1 MKRGY
6 GMTNLRIAIMGC
18 LSLAIV
24 IALAEPAA
32 AGSEG
37 RKALDKL
44 IAQAKKEG
52 VLTTQVV
59 RQAGRVTPK
68 LMKAFKKRFGLDNL
82 KTNIAKGGQSRAYAQ
97 LFATLRAGGK
107 PPYDNYPGAGDN
119 VIELMHAGH
128 AQKIANW
135 KLLLAE
141 INPLVR
147 SGKVKAE
154 EVSPSPFTG
163 YALSFAGRNKVLIYN
178 PKLISTKDL
187 PKSRVDMANPKYKG
201 KFALG
206 SFTSEW
212 ELGTLVYEKVKW
224 LNTLD
229 KIGKNAFGVMHTTQ
243 AKNRLLLGEFSF
255 YPGNF
260 YHYLSAK
267 AKDSEAPIG
276 YRWFSDGTAT
286 TQIFYIIP
294 KDARHPAVGTLFSMW
309 IGTPE
314 AEGIWQPPSFYTNVH
329 WGRSDYDKMA
339 RKTLKESG
347 SKLLSF
353 YDSPESLNVLKW
365 FGTAEGKAYRRNITK
380 TIRQRR

>member
-1 MKRGY
+1 
-6 GMTNLRIAIMGC
+6 MTNLRIAIMGC

-24 IALAEPAA
+24 MALAEPAA

-107 PPYDNYPGAGDN
+107 PPYDTYPGAGDN

-178 PKLISTKDL
+178 PKLISKKDL

-224 LNTLD
+224 LKTLD

-286 TQIFYIIP
+286 TQIFYVIP

-353 YDSPESLNVLKW
+353 YDSPESLKVLKW
-365 FGTAEGKAYRRNITK
+365 FGTPEGKTYRRNITK
-380 TIRQRR
+380 KIRQRG

>member
-1 MKRGY
+1 MKSLGR
-6 GMTNLRIAIMGC
+6 TIVGC
-18 LSLAIV
+18 LSLVIT
-24 IALAEPAA
+24 IALAQPAA
-32 AGSEG
+32 ASAEG
-37 RKALDKL
+37 KKALDEL

-52 VLTTQVV
+52 DLTTQVV
-59 RQAGRVTPK
+59 RQAGRTVPK

-82 KTNIAKGGQSRAYAQ
+82 KTHIAKGGQSRAYAQ
-97 LFATLRAGGK
+97 LFATLGAGGK
-107 PPYDNYPGAGDN
+107 PPYDTYPGAGDN

-135 KLLLAE
+135 RLLLAE

-147 SGKVKAE
+147 SGKVKPE

-163 YALSFAGRNKVLIYN
+163 YGFSFAGRNKVLIYN
-178 PKLISTKDL
+178 PKLISLKDL
-187 PKSRVDMANPKYKG
+187 PKSRSDMANPKHKG
-201 KFALG
+201 NFALG

-212 ELGTLVYEKVKW
+212 ELGTLVYDKDEW
-224 LNTLD
+224 LKTLD
-229 KIGKNAFGVMHTTQ
+229 KIGKNAAGVMHTTQ
-243 AKNRLLLGEFSF
+243 AKNRLLLGEFAF

-294 KDARHPAVGTLFSMW
+294 KDSRHPAVGTLFSMW

-329 WGRSDYDKMA
+329 WGQSDYDKMA

-353 YDSPESLNVLKW
+353 YDSPESLEVLKW
-365 FGTAEGKAYRRNITK
+365 FGTDEGKAYRRSITRK
-380 TIRQRR
+380 IRQRR